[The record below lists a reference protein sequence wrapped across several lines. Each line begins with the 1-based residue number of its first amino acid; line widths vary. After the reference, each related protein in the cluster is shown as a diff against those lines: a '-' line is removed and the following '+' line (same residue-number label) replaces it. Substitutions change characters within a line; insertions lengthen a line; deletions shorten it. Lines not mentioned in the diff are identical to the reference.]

1 MLHFL
6 VGLVNFSRVREQDW
20 KSAISTGVKITCR
33 RPLTIPCWWSSVQG
47 VFLIKESALTTFLTG
62 NVSLVC
68 LSLLSIMV

>member
-1 MLHFL
+1 M
-6 VGLVNFSRVREQDW
+6 
-20 KSAISTGVKITCR
+20 TGKVQFPQESKLPAEV
-33 RPLTIPCWWSSVQG
+33 PLTIPCWWSSVQG